1 MSIKNYFEY
10 LPNFEYI
17 SRLPGSNKISDY
29 TEVNNL
35 FRRGF
40 INGKTFFKI

>member
-29 TEVNNL
+29 TEVKNFL
-35 FRRGF
+35 EEVLLM
-40 INGKTFFKI
+40 KKFFKI